1 MNKNN
6 PQRSRVWA
14 LATIAAVAFALYANT
29 LGHDYAMD
37 DQIVLHRNAYT
48 QSGISGIWKL
58 LSEDTFA
65 GFLGNSYKGDVVGGR
80 YRPLSLITFA
90 LEAQLF
96 GLNSHVSHG
105 INVLLYMLTGC
116 LLFLI
121 VERLWS
127 LQRLRSPQ
135 IAGFATALLFVVHPV
150 HTEAVANIKGRDE
163 VLALLLVFIAWWIAV
178 RRERPLNAAGMAAV
192 GVLLFLATMSKES
205 AIVWCVLVPLS
216 LLCFGGG
223 RRFRLLHVGVPM
235 IAGGVLFLIVRQAVI
250 GGAVP
255 GQVNTILNDP
265 FMNVGSAARIATAV
279 ACGLTYLRLLVCP
292 VGLTVDYY
300 PFVITVS
307 SWGDLQVW
315 ASLAVH
321 GTLAWLAVCGV
332 RKRQYWG
339 GFAFAV
345 YALSLLPVS
354 NLVFTVGVFVAERF
368 LYAPSL
374 ALALVVGWL
383 MSRLPAAILRRRSA
397 QLATLALVFV
407 LGGMTVNRNRDWESS
422 HTLSLADADTHP
434 GSVKATAAA
443 AAVLYEQAQALPE
456 GLERTVKLDAAVNY
470 LERSIALLP
479 SFVQARESLG
489 MVWNE
494 RDPAQAI
501 PIFLAIEQEFGQRY
515 HTAFQLARAYDLVE
529 SPELALEYYVKA
541 ARVRPAGFA
550 AHYNAGL
557 RYLTERPKEPERAV
571 ALLERSVAIHP
582 ESLVALKNLAV
593 ALRLTG
599 DLPRTVEILERAR
612 ALAPNDSW
620 VRENL
625 ADLAEKIPLA
635 E

>member
-223 RRFRLLHVGVPM
+223 RRNKTQHKHSQDGRDTFHTKIPVSHCL
-235 IAGGVLFLIVRQAVI
+235 AVI
-250 GGAVP
+250 
-255 GQVNTILNDP
+255 L
-265 FMNVGSAARIATAV
+265 
-279 ACGLTYLRLLVCP
+279 
-292 VGLTVDYY
+292 
-300 PFVITVS
+300 
-307 SWGDLQVW
+307 
-315 ASLAVH
+315 
-321 GTLAWLAVCGV
+321 
-332 RKRQYWG
+332 
-339 GFAFAV
+339 
-345 YALSLLPVS
+345 
-354 NLVFTVGVFVAERF
+354 
-368 LYAPSL
+368 
-374 ALALVVGWL
+374 
-383 MSRLPAAILRRRSA
+383 
-397 QLATLALVFV
+397 
-407 LGGMTVNRNRDWESS
+407 
-422 HTLSLADADTHP
+422 
-434 GSVKATAAA
+434 
-443 AAVLYEQAQALPE
+443 
-456 GLERTVKLDAAVNY
+456 
-470 LERSIALLP
+470 
-479 SFVQARESLG
+479 
-489 MVWNE
+489 
-494 RDPAQAI
+494 
-501 PIFLAIEQEFGQRY
+501 
-515 HTAFQLARAYDLVE
+515 
-529 SPELALEYYVKA
+529 
-541 ARVRPAGFA
+541 
-550 AHYNAGL
+550 
-557 RYLTERPKEPERAV
+557 
-571 ALLERSVAIHP
+571 
-582 ESLVALKNLAV
+582 
-593 ALRLTG
+593 
-599 DLPRTVEILERAR
+599 
-612 ALAPNDSW
+612 
-620 VRENL
+620 
-625 ADLAEKIPLA
+625 
-635 E
+635 